1 MEVAMKIQKLLLAA
15 FSALLLLFTL
25 PQGVRAAASGN
36 TEVLNYFVIY
46 KYNMAE
52 INPNVIRILDQL
64 YDEAADE
71 GIVVDD
77 FKILDYG
84 LWQPPNP
91 WFYYVKPDGTSGA
104 GFDVTGQNDSGG
116 GMYGYFSD
124 PRNAYI
130 LSVQDTTDE
139 HGHPVHITTRL
150 FGSTWIPTVAL
161 TIDPASGEAP
171 LDINAECGI
180 TDTEATVTSYE
191 FDPGDGSPVQTSP
204 DGSFSHTYQNPGSY
218 QATCTAYADGG
229 AGETSVPVTV
239 SVQDMQ
245 GVPPVI
251 DSFTVTPASG
261 YAPLSV
267 TLTCNAHDPDGGDIE
282 SIEWYLGDSQW
293 PELTTDNNFTFT
305 HEYTQPGTY
314 TAHCVVWDEEEDS
327 AASDNITITVNPPVM
342 YHQLSVTVD
351 PGSGEAGT
359 VTSNTQDISCPG
371 DCSENYVDGAEVLLT
386 ASPADGFIFSGWT
399 GDCAACAGNQECTVT
414 MDADKTCSAAFVPA
428 SYFADA
434 VISYTLGS
442 PSDDPYAT
450 NASIPQGVIGEPDWS
465 IDLPH
470 SNPPD
475 PSDPYDQ
482 AYVNLGVGGEIVV
495 SLDNWVTNGDGVDL
509 IVYEIGAC
517 EKVHAYVSSD
527 LQTWIDL
534 GEGTRSVGMGTC
546 SGNSVSSEWYYEF
559 SGKVSNP
566 VKYIKLI
573 DARWSINI
581 THHGADI
588 DAVEGTH
595 PALFLIN
602 SFAVEPSSGEAPLD
616 VTVTCQAED
625 SDGAVASYEFN
636 PGDGN
641 APLAS
646 DDGSFSYTYT
656 AAGAYQATCTA
667 YDDDGTSVTSTPV
680 TVTVEAPGP
689 VWTEINGIDFT
700 RSRTL
705 FDRINHCFFVFMD
718 ISNNTSTDL
727 EGPVR
732 MVLESSSLDLKTDG
746 PGLAPDGTTE
756 DGKPY
761 FLIVPDG
768 QTWTAGETMQDERLD
783 FVLQRKRLDFEL
795 KFEQLG
801 EPAM

>member
-1 MEVAMKIQKLLLAA
+1 MKIQKLLLAA

-25 PQGVRAAASGN
+25 PLGARAAASGSI
-36 TEVLNYFVIY
+36 TFLNYFVIY

-52 INPNVIRILDQL
+52 TNPNVIRILNQL
-64 YDEAADE
+64 YNEAADV
-71 GIVVDD
+71 GILVNSLN
-77 FKILDYG
+77 ILDYG

-251 DSFTVTPASG
+251 DSFTVTPTSG

-414 MDADKTCSAAFVPA
+414 MDADKTCNAAFVPA
-428 SYFADA
+428 
-434 VISYTLGS
+434 
-442 PSDDPYAT
+442 P
-450 NASIPQGVIGEPDWS
+450 NEP
-465 IDLPH
+465 
-470 SNPPD
+470 
-475 PSDPYDQ
+475 
-482 AYVNLGVGGEIVV
+482 
-495 SLDNWVTNGDGVDL
+495 
-509 IVYEIGAC
+509 
-517 EKVHAYVSSD
+517 
-527 LQTWIDL
+527 
-534 GEGTRSVGMGTC
+534 
-546 SGNSVSSEWYYEF
+546 
-559 SGKVSNP
+559 P
-566 VKYIKLI
+566 V
-573 DARWSINI
+573 
-581 THHGADI
+581 
-588 DAVEGTH
+588 
-595 PALFLIN
+595 IN
-602 SFAVEPSSGEAPLD
+602 SFTVEPSSGEAPLD
-616 VTVTCQAED
+616 VTVTCQAAD
-625 SDGAVASYEFN
+625 PDGAVASYDFN
-636 PGDGN
+636 PGDGS

-656 AAGAYQATCTA
+656 AAGAYQATCKA
-667 YDDDGTSVTSTPV
+667 YDDDGASVTSTPV

-705 FDRINHCFFVFMD
+705 FDRINHCFFVFMN

-746 PGLAPDGTTE
+746 PGLVPDGTTE